1 MNIFFLDSDPE
12 KSAEYHCD
20 KHVVKML
27 LEIVQLLFTA
37 HHLLGTPKEFLAYKP
52 ISNIKHPMCLWI
64 LNSENNYK
72 YAGLLGISLSKEYTY
87 RYKKIHSCDK
97 HIKWLINNVPNGNH
111 VLRIE
116 YSDKTVLSKNYIS
129 KIPGMTRIPLCMPE
143 DSMNGNTIES
153 YRKYYIIHKVY
164 FAKWTSRNIPYWFH
178 YSDIRKYFFYITAFT
193 HGTAK
198 R

>member
-12 KSAEYHCD
+12 KCAEYHCD

-37 HHLLGTPKEFLAYKP
+37 HHLLGTPKELLAYKP
-52 ISNIKHPMCLWI
+52 ISNKKHPMCIWI
-64 LNSENNYK
+64 LKSENNYK

-97 HIKWLINNVPNGNH
+97 HIKWLINNVPNIPCTTQ
-111 VLRIE
+111 VLQIE
-116 YSDKTVLSKNYIS
+116 YSDKTVLSKNNIS

-143 DSMNGNTIES
+143 DSMVNGNTIES
-153 YRKYYIIHKVY
+153 YRKYYLLHKVY
-164 FAKWTSRNIPYWFH
+164 FAKWASRNIPCWFH
-178 YSDIRKYFFYITAFT
+178 YSDVRKYFL
-193 HGTAK
+193 
-198 R
+198 RNQ

>member
-37 HHLLGTPKEFLAYKP
+37 HHLLGTSKELLAYKP

-97 HIKWLINNVPNGNH
+97 HIKWLINNVPNNFQ
-111 VLRIE
+111 VLQIE
-116 YSDKTVLSKNYIS
+116 YSDKTVLSKNNIS
-129 KIPGMTRIPLCMPE
+129 NLTRIPLCMPE

-153 YRKYYIIHKVY
+153 YRKYYLIHKVH

>member
-37 HHLLGTPKEFLAYKP
+37 HHVLGTPKELLEYKP
-52 ISNIKHPMCLWI
+52 ISNIKHPMCIWI
-64 LNSENNYK
+64 IKSSENYK
-72 YAGLLGISLSKEYTY
+72 YAAVLGLCLSKEYTY

-97 HIKWLINNVPNGNH
+97 HIKWLINNIPNIPCTTH
-111 VLRIE
+111 VLQIE
-116 YSDKTVLSKNYIS
+116 YSDKTVLSKNNIS

-143 DSMNGNTIES
+143 DSIKNNNTIES
-153 YRKYYIIHKVY
+153 YRKYYLLHKVY
-164 FAKWTSRNIPYWFH
+164 FAKWTSRNIPYWFY
-178 YSDIRKYFFYITAFT
+178 YSDIRKYF
-193 HGTAK
+193 
-198 R
+198 